1 MEQAPHKQSGEPDN
15 TAIRTALWRALHA
28 RVDSPP
34 IIIHDDIGLKLIA
47 PEERWQ
53 QRPDMDP
60 DFTRRIRASIV
71 ARARFVDDLVTESS
85 TIDFDQYVILGAG
98 LDSFAQRL
106 CPASSGRCFPV
117 ADLRNRPARYASLET
132 AATDELGFGIPDWP
146 HIVRADFETAS
157 WWERLLAAGFD
168 VSKRALVTCTGVS
181 LYLTRE
187 AIMSTLRQVSAMAS
201 GSLLAMSFYLPIE
214 LLDEED
220 RFLQEIAAEGA
231 RKAGTPF
238 VTFVSPDE
246 LLAWGE
252 EAGLEVSKIM
262 STQDMVEL
270 YFAER
275 TDGFYPASGELF
287 LIARS

>member
-1 MEQAPHKQSGEPDN
+1 
-15 TAIRTALWRALHA
+15 
-28 RVDSPP
+28 
-34 IIIHDDIGLKLIA
+34 
-47 PEERWQ
+47 
-53 QRPDMDP
+53 MDP

-98 LDSFAQRL
+98 LDSFAQRHPDVASRL
-106 CPASSGRCFPV
+106 QIYEIDQPATQAWKQRR
-117 ADLRNRPARYASLET
+117 LM
-132 AATDELGFGIPDWP
+132 ELGFGIPDWP